1 MLDNVL
7 IIKLGGALIE
17 NDAALTA
24 LYRGLTDYLK
34 TNTRPIVL
42 VHGGGCLVDD
52 LLKGLGMKSEK
63 KNGLRVTPKEQI
75 PFITGA
81 LAGTANKL
89 MLAKAKTMGVNA
101 VGLCLT
107 DGSITKV
114 TQRDPELGCVG
125 TATTGDA
132 KLLEVLLGAGYMP
145 TISSIGITDDGE
157 LMNVNADEA
166 AVALAISLH
175 ADLALLSDVD
185 GILDKDGKLIVEMT
199 GDYAEKLIN
208 QGIISGGM
216 EVKVK
221 AALKAARQLNKP
233 LSVASW
239 RYPDKLSALLSGEAI
254 GTRVLP

>member
-145 TISSIGITDDGE
+145 TVT
-157 LMNVNADEA
+157 
-166 AVALAISLH
+166 LAISLH

-185 GILDKDGKLIVEMT
+185 GILDKDGKLIAEMT

>member
-17 NDAALTA
+17 NDDALSA
-24 LYRGLTDYLK
+24 LYKGLTNYLQD
-34 TNTRPIVL
+34 NSRPIVL

-52 LLKGLGMKSEK
+52 LLNGLGMKSEK
-63 KNGLRVTPKEQI
+63 KNGLRVTPFDQI
-75 PFITGA
+75 PYITGA

-89 MLAKAKTMGVNA
+89 MLAKAKSVGINA

-114 TQRDPELGCVG
+114 SQLNDELGAVG
-125 TATTGDA
+125 SATVGDP
-132 KLLEVLLGAGYMP
+132 KLLELLLNAGYMP
-145 TISSIGITDDGE
+145 TISSIGITDDGK
-157 LMNVNADEA
+157 LMNVNADQA

-185 GILDKDGKLIVEMT
+185 GILDKSGKLISEMT
-199 GDYAEKLIN
+199 GEYAAELISD
-208 QGIISGGM
+208 GTITGGM

-221 AALKAARQLNKP
+221 AALNAAKQLNKP

-239 RYPDKLSALLSGEAI
+239 RYPDKLSALLKGEAI

>member
-1 MLDNVL
+1 
-7 IIKLGGALIE
+7 
-17 NDAALTA
+17 
-24 LYRGLTDYLK
+24 
-34 TNTRPIVL
+34 
-42 VHGGGCLVDD
+42 
-52 LLKGLGMKSEK
+52 
-63 KNGLRVTPKEQI
+63 
-75 PFITGA
+75 
-81 LAGTANKL
+81 
-89 MLAKAKTMGVNA
+89 
-101 VGLCLT
+101 
-107 DGSITKV
+107 
-114 TQRDPELGCVG
+114 
-125 TATTGDA
+125 
-132 KLLEVLLGAGYMP
+132 
-145 TISSIGITDDGE
+145 
-157 LMNVNADEA
+157 MNVNADEA

-185 GILDKDGKLIVEMT
+185 GILDKDGKLIAEMT